1 MTEGQRKRM
10 AKLMQGAMED
20 LQMHSA
26 SEERKMIESMK
37 EVAHTTRMMYEAYL
51 GEGFNDEQ
59 AMFLTT
65 SAIEAILIGGR
76 I

>member
-1 MTEGQRKRM
+1 
-10 AKLMQGAMED
+10 
-20 LQMHSA
+20 
-26 SEERKMIESMK
+26 MIESMK

-59 AMFLTT
+59 AMFLTS